1 VPAGEPRFVLGCFV
15 GYVVSHDNMDIEPLV
30 DLGIDLLEELQEI
43 DRPVTLAF
51 ADDNPEATSS
61 AANGVVVP
69 CPT

>member
-1 VPAGEPRFVLGCFV
+1 
-15 GYVVSHDNMDIEPLV
+15 MDIEPLV